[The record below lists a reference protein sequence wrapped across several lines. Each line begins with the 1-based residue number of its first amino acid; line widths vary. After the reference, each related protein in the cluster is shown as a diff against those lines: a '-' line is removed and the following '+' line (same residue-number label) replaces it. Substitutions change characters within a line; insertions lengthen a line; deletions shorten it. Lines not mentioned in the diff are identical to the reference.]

1 MFCVDGILDMMLT
14 VFAVSVDSEI
24 WTRAK
29 WSSFAWVI
37 WRLYSQIWLLEYR
50 HIWCAKRDQS
60 TEQCLVSTGRGLPS
74 DRCTWSS
81 STCLFSSCWWKTL
94 WNCQETCGKGSHPD
108 TRMFTCHIYCQIDVV
123 HQYNLMNESFRWCPL
138 LVKQHP
144 EWVFKEDLKVQSLYE
159 HKLQG

>member
-1 MFCVDGILDMMLT
+1 MFCVDGILHMMLT

-37 WRLYSQIWLLEYR
+37 WRFYSQIWLLEYR
-50 HIWCAKRDQS
+50 GIWCAKRDQS
-60 TEQCLVSTGRGLPS
+60 TEQCLVSTRRGLPG

-108 TRMFTCHIYCQIDVV
+108 TRMFTSHIYCQIDVV
-123 HQYNLMNESFRWCPL
+123 HQYNL
-138 LVKQHP
+138 H
-144 EWVFKEDLKVQSLYE
+144 EWIISLMPTTGKAAPRMGLKRRSEGIITLRA
-159 HKLQG
+159 